1 MSALVHS
8 MHRAHDQEQPAFAC
22 RIGVGKRLDIGTNAF
37 HGFVS
42 SPFDQRLHL
51 VVEERRQIEKETAD
65 ELLGSFGASIL

>member
-1 MSALVHS
+1 MSALVYS

-22 RIGVGKRLDIGTNAF
+22 RDHVGKRLDIGTNPF

-51 VVEERRQIEKETAD
+51 VVEERSQIEKEVV
-65 ELLGSFGASIL
+65 EGKRQMKY